1 MAGRTTQI
9 RAGVVIAERYRVIDR
24 LGHGG
29 MATVFLAEDLV
40 LSRQVAVKRLHT
52 EAAERG
58 AERFKREAQ
67 LGASLNHPNIVAV
80 YDTISGPDGV
90 LLVMEYVPGRPLSSL
105 LASGSLQPEEAI
117 RILRQVAAGLDYAH
131 GRGVVHRDVK
141 PANILVHDDGGV
153 KLSDLGVAT
162 AAHLSRITAT
172 HDVLGTLNY
181 IAPERLEGE
190 AGGPAAD
197 VYSLAA
203 VAFEVLSGRSP
214 DRGASP
220 AEFLRRST
228 TEPPP
233 DLREAWLAAPA
244 AAAAVLQ
251 RGLDPDPKRRPL
263 SAGRLIDELDE
274 ALARGGTAAAATQ
287 HVKPVTITVSPNS
300 LLRATLIGGVLAVLG
315 AVIALLLTSG
325 GDSPTASGPVASA
338 GGSGKGSS
346 QRAGPSTR
354 ESSTTTS
361 TTTTTTTPA
370 SPAPIGGASGAQ
382 LNDQGY
388 ALIQQGRY
396 DEAVPLLQRAVAAF
410 PKGTSDLDYAY
421 ALYNLGHALRLAGQ
435 PQEAIPIL
443 EERLQIPNQVASV
456 SQELAAARAEAG
468 RGKEGKK
475 GKKGKKAE

>member
-29 MATVFLAEDLV
+29 MATVFLTEDLV

-52 EAAERG
+52 EAAESG

-105 LASGSLQPEEAI
+105 LASGSPQPEEAI
-117 RILRQVAAGLDYAH
+117 RILRQVSAGLDYAH
-131 GRGVVHRDVK
+131 ARGVVHRDVK
-141 PANILVHDDGGV
+141 PANILVRDDGGV

-197 VYSLAA
+197 IYSLAA
-203 VAFEVLSGRSP
+203 VAFEVLSGRWP

-220 AEFLRRST
+220 AEFLRRSAT
-228 TEPPP
+228 VPLP
-233 DLREAWLAAPA
+233 DLREAWPGAPA
-244 AAAAVLQ
+244 AAAAVLR
-251 RGLDPDPKRRPL
+251 RGLDPDPERRPL

-274 ALARGGTAAAATQ
+274 GLARTGSAAAPPQ
-287 HVKPVTITVSPNS
+287 HVKPVTITVSSRS
-300 LLRATLIGGVLAVLG
+300 LLRATLIGAVLAVMG

-325 GDSPTASGPVASA
+325 GGSPTASGPVAGA
-338 GGSGKGSS
+338 GKSGKGSS
-346 QRAGPSTR
+346 QGAGPADRASST
-354 ESSTTTS
+354 SASTTTS
-361 TTTTTTTPA
+361 ATTPA
-370 SPAPIGGASGAQ
+370 PPAPIGGASGAQ
-382 LNDQGY
+382 LNDEGY

-435 PQEAIPIL
+435 PQEAVPIL
-443 EERLQIPNQVASV
+443 EQRLQIPNQVATV

-468 RGKEGKK
+468 GGKEGKK
-475 GKKGKKAE
+475 EKKGNKGE

>member
-1 MAGRTTQI
+1 MPGTETQI
-9 RAGVVIAERYRVIDR
+9 RAGLVIAERYRVIDR

-52 EAAERG
+52 AAAEG
-58 AERFKREAQ
+58 GVERFRREAQ

-90 LLVMEYVPGRPLSSL
+90 LLVMEYVAGRPLSSL
-105 LASGSLQPEEAI
+105 IASGPLEPKEGI
-117 RILRQVAAGLDYAH
+117 RILREVAVGLDYANA
-131 GRGVVHRDVK
+131 RGVAHRDVK
-141 PANILVHDDGGV
+141 PANILVRDDGAV

-181 IAPERLEGE
+181 IAPERLDGE
-190 AGGPAAD
+190 VGGPPAD

-203 VAFEVLSGRSP
+203 VAFEVLSGHFP

-220 AEFLRRST
+220 VELLHRVA

-233 DLREAWLAAPA
+233 DLRDAWPAAPA
-244 AAAAVLQ
+244 GVALVLR
-251 RGLDPDPKRRPL
+251 RGLDPDPKRRPH

-274 ALARGGTAAAATQ
+274 ALARSGTAATTTQ
-287 HVKPVTITVSPNS
+287 HVKPVTITISPKS
-300 LLRATLIGGVLAVLG
+300 LLRATLIGAVLAVMG

-325 GDSPTASGPVASA
+325 DGSPTASGPVASA
-338 GGSGKGSS
+338 GRSKGSS
-346 QRAGPSTR
+346 KRSGPSTQQ
-354 ESSTTTS
+354 SSTTTPTP
-361 TTTTTTTPA
+361 TTTAP
-370 SPAPIGGASGAQ
+370 PAPVGGASGAQ

-388 ALIQQGRY
+388 ALIQRGRY
-396 DEAVPLLQRAVAAF
+396 GEAVPVLQRAVAAF
-410 PKGTSDLDYAY
+410 SKGTSDLDYAY

-435 PQEAIPIL
+435 PQAAIPIL
-443 EERLQIPNQVASV
+443 EQRLQIPNQVATV
-456 SQELAAARAEAG
+456 SQELAAAKAEAG
-468 RGKEGKK
+468 GGKNDKK
-475 GKKGKKAE
+475 TKKAKKEE